1 MELSEILSS
10 SYSRK
15 YAEMYTT
22 ITEEV
27 QNSWREDHD
36 TVPDYINNL
45 HLLKIRLG
53 DLAESYGLGA
63 NMEQDQ
69 GFGFSYHVTSQFPQL
84 FQKRVIKAQFSL
96 YDLFATEDANEVQ
109 KHTLSN
115 MSRVDTN
122 IFRDISTTR
131 GSVPTDQELAD
142 ELRKEDIKVM
152 RIKSAQYWIDYVCLT
167 PTEPEWHKK

>member
-1 MELSEILSS
+1 
-10 SYSRK
+10 
-15 YAEMYTT
+15 
-22 ITEEV
+22 
-27 QNSWREDHD
+27 
-36 TVPDYINNL
+36 
-45 HLLKIRLG
+45 
-53 DLAESYGLGA
+53 
-63 NMEQDQ
+63 
-69 GFGFSYHVTSQFPQL
+69 
-84 FQKRVIKAQFSL
+84 
-96 YDLFATEDANEVQ
+96 
-109 KHTLSN
+109 